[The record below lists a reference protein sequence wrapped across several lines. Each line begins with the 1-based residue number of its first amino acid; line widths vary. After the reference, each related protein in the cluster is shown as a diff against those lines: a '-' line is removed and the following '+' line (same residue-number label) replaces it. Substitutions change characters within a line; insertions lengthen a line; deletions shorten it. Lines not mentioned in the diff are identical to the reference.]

1 MTIRTAFARTAFGV
15 FAALLLAGSFVTAAT
30 GPAYAVSANAIETV

>member
-1 MTIRTAFARTAFGV
+1 MTSRSAFTRTAFGV

-30 GPAYAVSANAIETV
+30 GPAYAVAVSAVETV